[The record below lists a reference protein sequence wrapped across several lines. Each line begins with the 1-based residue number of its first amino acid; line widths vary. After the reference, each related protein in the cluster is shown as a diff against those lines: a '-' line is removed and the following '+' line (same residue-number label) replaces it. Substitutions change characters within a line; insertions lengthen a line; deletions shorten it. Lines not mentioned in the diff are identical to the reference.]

1 MSPYLIPVLTII
13 CCKPGVSYILWH
25 QIQYPDKM
33 HAACVERELGA
44 LSYLSI
50 KIHRSAILSLGPNKV
65 LKRNICK
72 FSDRCMPSLYMFLIY
87 FIWHLIWTC
96 KCLIIDLWKCPAHN
110 FRSDTFILWQTGD
123 ASGFE
128 FFLVL
133 KNIVY
138 PSFVLN

>member
-33 HAACVERELGA
+33 HAACDERELGA

-72 FSDRCMPSLYMFLIY
+72 FSDRCMPSLYMFPRIFYLV
-87 FIWHLIWTC
+87 
-96 KCLIIDLWKCPAHN
+96 
-110 FRSDTFILWQTGD
+110 SDFN
-123 ASGFE
+123 
-128 FFLVL
+128 V
-133 KNIVY
+133 
-138 PSFVLN
+138 